1 MGKAALVKV
10 SIEEVARNFKSVKMY
25 EVIRAHLACLNVKIR
40 VLHSHICSAFILC
53 CNPTHTIRHA
63 ASRIC

>member
-25 EVIRAHLACLNVKIR
+25 EVIQAHLTCLIVKIR

-53 CNPTHTIRHA
+53 CNPTHTVQNA
-63 ASRIC
+63 AREIF